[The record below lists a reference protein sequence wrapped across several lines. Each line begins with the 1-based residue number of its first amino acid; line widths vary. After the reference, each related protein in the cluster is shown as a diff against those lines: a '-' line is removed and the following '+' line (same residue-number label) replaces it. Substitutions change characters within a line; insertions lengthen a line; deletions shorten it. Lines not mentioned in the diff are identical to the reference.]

1 MTSTQPPEQ
10 SASPTHDALD
20 AERLYANLKNSIQHA
35 LELENRT
42 PHLIGVYTGGA
53 WIAERL
59 HSELKLK
66 TPLGF
71 LSSQFHRDDYNE
83 RGLPA
88 NSKATALNFDIN
100 GADIIVVDDILFTGR
115 TVRAVMNELY
125 DYGRAARIEMAV
137 LIDRGG
143 RELPVAARFVGGV
156 HPIEPNQSFVLSMTT
171 SGHLHLRT
179 E

>member
-1 MTSTQPPEQ
+1 MNQVAPQCP
-10 SASPTHDALD
+10 D
-20 AERLYANLKNSIQHA
+20 AEQLYRHLKESISQTITV
-35 LELENRT
+35 EQRM

-59 HSELKLK
+59 HADLKLT

-71 LSSQFHRDDYNE
+71 LSSQFHRDDYNQ
-83 RGLPA
+83 RGLPT
-88 NSKATALNFDIN
+88 NSKPTTLTFDIN

-115 TVRAVMNELY
+115 TVRAVLNELY

-143 RELPVAARFVGGV
+143 RELPVAARFVGGT
-156 HPIEPNQSFVLSMTT
+156 HPIAADQSFVLSMTT
-171 SGHLHLRT
+171 NGQLHLRT

>member
-1 MTSTQPPEQ
+1 MTNQKNSQ
-10 SASPTHDALD
+10 LID
-20 AERLYANLKNSIQHA
+20 AEMLYTHLKESIA
-35 LELENRT
+35 LAIAQEQRM

-59 HSELKLK
+59 HADLKLT
-66 TPLGF
+66 TPIGF
-71 LSSQFHRDDYNE
+71 LSSQFHRDDYNQ
-83 RGLPA
+83 RGLPT
-88 NSKATALNFDIN
+88 NGKPTALNFDIN
-100 GADIIVVDDILFTGR
+100 GADIVVVDDILFTGR
-115 TVRAVMNELY
+115 TVRAVLNELY

-156 HPIEPNQSFVLSMTT
+156 HPIDADQSFVLSMTT
-171 SGHLHLRT
+171 NGKLHLRT

>member
-1 MTSTQPPEQ
+1 MTINQN
-10 SASPTHDALD
+10 ASQCPD
-20 AERLYANLKNSIQHA
+20 AEQLYKHLKESIALAITQEKRL
-35 LELENRT
+35 

-59 HSELKLK
+59 HADLKLS

-71 LSSQFHRDDYNE
+71 LSSQFHRDDYNQ

-88 NSKATALNFDIN
+88 NGKPTVLNFDIN
-100 GADIIVVDDILFTGR
+100 SADIIVVDDILFTGR
-115 TVRAVMNELY
+115 TVRAVLNELY

-156 HPIEPNQSFVLSMTT
+156 HPIAVDQSFVLSMTT
-171 SGHLHLRT
+171 SGQLHLRT